1 MKMRQ
6 KTSER
11 LRGDQKGEIMGD
23 RKIIREMKRR
33 KKQINNPAMISDRRS
48 IFKKKE
54 NMTTQE
60 YSNWKKRVTDN
71 KT

>member
-60 YSNWKKRVTDN
+60 YSNEKKRATDN
-71 KT
+71 KI

>member
-1 MKMRQ
+1 MRQ

-60 YSNWKKRVTDN
+60 YSNGKKRVTDN
-71 KT
+71 KI

>member
-11 LRGDQKGEIMGD
+11 LRGGQKEEIMGD

-33 KKQINNPAMISDRRS
+33 KK
-48 IFKKKE
+48 
-54 NMTTQE
+54 
-60 YSNWKKRVTDN
+60 TD
-71 KT
+71 K

>member
-1 MKMRQ
+1 MRQ

-60 YSNWKKRVTDN
+60 YSNEKKRVTDN
-71 KT
+71 KI

>member
-1 MKMRQ
+1 MRQ

-23 RKIIREMKRR
+23 RKIFREMKRR
-33 KKQINNPAMISDRRS
+33 KKTDKNPAMISDRRS

-60 YSNWKKRVTDN
+60 YSNGKKRVTDN
-71 KT
+71 KI

>member
-11 LRGDQKGEIMGD
+11 LRGDQKEEIMGD

-33 KKQINNPAMISDRRS
+33 KKTDKNPAMISDRRS

-60 YSNWKKRVTDN
+60 YSNEKKRVTDN
-71 KT
+71 KI